1 MKTMSYND
9 LTILIGEATNL
20 MADEKVFDT
29 KRAIEIVNEIW
40 SHIGENEKL
49 RKSEED
55 AQGYAIECRDRLN
68 KKREENKK
76 LKLENEVIKGD
87 DLHLRVKIN
96 QLETKLEKAI
106 EALEYYSDEDLFDE
120 IDSGLYARKIL
131 KEIK

>member
-68 KKREENKK
+68 K
-76 LKLENEVIKGD
+76 
-87 DLHLRVKIN
+87 
-96 QLETKLEKAI
+96 AI